1 MTKFNEQT
9 KIALVVSQF
18 NNIITDRLVIGARQ
32 TLIQAGIMDDNVIV
46 YQVPGAFEIPRIARL
61 VSQIPAIS
69 GVITLG
75 AVIKGE
81 TDHYQFISEAVTQQ
95 LSTLSI
101 NAPIPLVFGLL
112 TTNNIE
118 QALNRA
124 GGKAGN
130 KGSECANALLQLF
143 ELEQQLV

>member
-95 LSTLSI
+95 LATLSV